1 MIGSARSE
9 KADVSL
15 FNELVQLPRG
25 VKPRTR
31 VDDARG
37 GVLELIDVFFSAI
50 CELYQGKL
58 RW

>member
-25 VKPRTR
+25 VMPRTR

-37 GVLELIDVFFSAI
+37 GVLKLIDVFFSAI
-50 CELYQGKL
+50 CELY
-58 RW
+58 

>member
-25 VKPRTR
+25 VMPRTR

-37 GVLELIDVFFSAI
+37 GVLELIDAFFSAI
-50 CELYQGKL
+50 CELY
-58 RW
+58 